1 MTRHF
6 LALRISCTSQTEC
19 DAPHGGRLVF
29 RATDYV
35 THNARP
41 VSERRVRLIDKAD
54 ETPNINLTRL
64 LA

>member
-1 MTRHF
+1 MTRH
-6 LALRISCTSQTEC
+6 LRVSCTSQTEC
-19 DAPHGGRLVF
+19 DAPHGGWLASH
-29 RATDYV
+29 ATDYV

-41 VSERRVRLIDKAD
+41 ARERRVRLIDEAD